1 MSLNDRDYSEK
12 RDYMRMTINAEVT
25 LRFKGLEFTGVCIDL
40 SSNGMQVKS
49 ESQLAV
55 GDVLAVHLPSPTPN
69 LDPYNVDAEVV
80 RVDDLGDG
88 KQILGLATAPA

>member
-1 MSLNDRDYSEK
+1 MSQHDRDYSEK
-12 RDYMRMTINAEVT
+12 RDYIRMTINAEVT
-25 LRFKGLEFTGVCIDL
+25 LHFKGLEFSGVCVDL
-40 SSNGMQVKS
+40 SSSGMQVQAQ
-49 ESQLAV
+49 SQLAV

-80 RVDDLGDG
+80 RVEDLGDG

>member
-1 MSLNDRDYSEK
+1 MSQSDRDYSEK
-12 RDYMRMTINAEVT
+12 RDYIRMTINAEVT
-25 LRFKGLEFTGVCIDL
+25 LHFKGLEFSGVCIDL
-40 SSNGMQVKS
+40 SSSGMQVQS
-49 ESQLAV
+49 RSQLAV

-80 RVDDLGDG
+80 RVEDLGDG